1 MSSSEWARV
10 HFLGQVPYR
19 HYLGLLQ
26 RSSVHVYLTYPFV
39 LGWSLL
45 EAMSAGCSIV
55 ASATAPVQEVM
66 THGETGRLVPFFD
79 TEGLTEQDCD
89 RLDHPEERQR
99 LGLNARSAA
108 IKGYDLQTV
117 CLPHQMRWIEDL
129 AAVPRVS
136 QQTAGSAA
144 FSGG

>member
-1 MSSSEWARV
+1 
-10 HFLGQVPYR
+10 
-19 HYLGLLQ
+19 
-26 RSSVHVYLTYPFV
+26 
-39 LGWSLL
+39 
-45 EAMSAGCSIV
+45 
-55 ASATAPVQEVM
+55 M

-79 TEGLTEQDCD
+79 TEGLTEQVCD
-89 RLDHPEERQR
+89 LLDHPEERQR